1 VHESTILIFDEIFGS
16 QDEERRT
23 SLLTT
28 LRTQESRFPQII
40 LISHIP
46 EMQGEFAN
54 TLVVEMGTD
63 MVSRVREAGD

>member
-1 VHESTILIFDEIFGS
+1 M
-16 QDEERRT
+16 
-23 SLLTT
+23 
-28 LRTQESRFPQII
+28 RTQESRFPQII

-63 MVSRVREAGD
+63 MSSRVKEVGD